1 MTLAPVI
8 VFAYNRPEH
17 LQKTVDALAKN
28 DLASQSTLYI
38 YCDGAK
44 PDASAEQLARI
55 QKVREVAKC
64 AKGFKEVHIKCSEQ
78 NKGLAN
84 SIIGGVSEVVD
95 KHGRVIVLED
105 DLLAS
110 PYFLTY
116 MNRGLELYA
125 EEDRVMHI
133 SAYMWPHKCS
143 LPDTFFS
150 DIPNSWGWAT
160 WSRAWNYFSNDSDFL
175 YHMFE
180 HRWEEFNKLGGD
192 FLQKQ
197 LVDNYKGRLST
208 WYIKWYSMILLRNG
222 LTLYPGTSLIGH
234 IGMDGSGT
242 NCSSSNSFNDDYLA
256 QDFKIEKIPLKINR
270 RAGKEMYAFYQ
281 GRWYNKRRR
290 MQLLHDVL
298 RFFKLTK

>member
-1 MTLAPVI
+1 MLSPII
-8 VFAYNRPEH
+8 VFAYNRPDH
-17 LQKTVDALAKN
+17 LKRTLDALAKN
-28 DLASQSTLYI
+28 ELAKESTLYI
-38 YCDGAK
+38 YCDGPK
-44 PDASAEQLARI
+44 SDASAEQLAQI
-55 QKVREVAKC
+55 QKVREVSQSAR
-64 AKGFKEVHIKCSEQ
+64 GYKEVHVQCSEK

-84 SIIGGVSEVVD
+84 SIIGGVSEIVEQY
-95 KHGRVIVLED
+95 GRVIVLED
-105 DLLAS
+105 DLLTS

-116 MNRGLELYA
+116 MNRALELYA
-125 EEDRVMHI
+125 DEDRVMHV
-133 SAYMWPHKCS
+133 SAYMWPHRGS
-143 LPDTFFS
+143 LPDTFFC

-160 WSRAWNYFSNDSDFL
+160 WSRAWKYFRNDSDFL

-197 LVDNYKGRLST
+197 LVDNYNGRIST

-242 NCSSSNSFNDDYLA
+242 NCSSSSSFNETHLA
-256 QDFKIEKIPLKINR
+256 QELKMEKLSLEINK
-270 RAGKEMYAFYQ
+270 RAGNEMYAFYQ

-290 MQLLHDVL
+290 KKLMHDVL
-298 RFFKLTK
+298 RFLRIAK